1 MTCGADRMKQRV
13 NGTPRFS
20 LTGPHC
26 LSQQTAVIC
35 ENLENNK
42 PLSFLLLI
50 REIEKILISEIN
62 KYQKNQILF
71 LEIIAPINIVRP
83 KVVNHNKV

>member
-50 REIEKILISEIN
+50 REIEKIVI
-62 KYQKNQILF
+62 
-71 LEIIAPINIVRP
+71 
-83 KVVNHNKV
+83 